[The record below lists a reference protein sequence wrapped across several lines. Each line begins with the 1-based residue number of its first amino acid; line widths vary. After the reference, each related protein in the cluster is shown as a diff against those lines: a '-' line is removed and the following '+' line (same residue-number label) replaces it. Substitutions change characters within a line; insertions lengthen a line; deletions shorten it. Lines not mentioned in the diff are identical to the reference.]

1 MKPVY
6 LKGMALSLA
15 LLLGMSSLAAA
26 DRSGT
31 PAAKK
36 PAKPAAKAPAKTAAK
51 APAKTAAKAP
61 ARKGVISRDPYIGA
75 IALDADSGQVLFENQ
90 ADTRCYPASV
100 LKLMDLL
107 IILERIERQQL
118 SFQDTVTVSPKA
130 SRTGGSQVYLA
141 DKETFTVDEL
151 LYALMVKSANDAA
164 VALAERVAGSTD
176 AFVVLMNQ
184 RAREL
189 GMTNTVFQSVH
200 GLPPGAG
207 QQPDVT
213 TPRDFSRLCR
223 EVLRHPDTLRYT
235 STRERPFRPNGGKK
249 MVLMQTHNHLLGH
262 LDGCDGLKTGYIEI
276 AGFSIAVTANRAG
289 RRVVVLVMGS
299 KDRKVRDAK
308 AAEIVNKAFAALPA
322 APIAVPMMPPANAL
336 GTPSALPA
344 PPPGWGAPAPLP
356 APPAAAPRK

>member
-1 MKPVY
+1 MK
-6 LKGMALSLA
+6 LSCFKGMALSLV
-15 LLLGMSSLAAA
+15 LLLGMGSLAAA
-26 DRSGT
+26 ERSGAS
-31 PAAKK
+31 AAKK
-36 PAKPAAKAPAKTAAK
+36 SAKPVAKAPAKTAAK
-51 APAKTAAKAP
+51 APV
-61 ARKGVISRDPYIGA
+61 RKGVISREPYIGA
-75 IALDADSGQVLFENQ
+75 IALDADSGQVLFEDQ
-90 ADTRCYPASV
+90 ADARCYPASV

-107 IILERIERQQL
+107 IILERVERQQL

-151 LYALMVKSANDAA
+151 LYALMIKSANDAA

-200 GLPPGAG
+200 GLPPGTG

-276 AGFSIAVTANRAG
+276 AGYSIAVTANRAG

-322 APIAVPMMPPANAL
+322 APMAVPMMPPANSL
-336 GTPSALPA
+336 GTPPALPV
-344 PPPGWGAPAPLP
+344 PPPGLVSPTALP